1 MRQIHKC
8 NHIKQI
14 IIILLLIFINQGCK
28 VGYSL
33 TGASIA
39 PDVKTFSVQ
48 HFVNRAPLGLPN
60 IEQYFTDEL
69 KDKFKSQ
76 TSLTV
81 VNDMG
86 HLNFEGEITKYF
98 TKPMAITGDEI
109 AAQNR
114 LTITVHVKFTN
125 EIQPEYNFD
134 TDFTQF
140 ADYDSNKDLSEV
152 EQQLVEEIVEKLIED
167 IFNKSVVNW

>member
-1 MRQIHKC
+1 MKR
-8 NHIKQI
+8 I
-14 IIILLLIFINQGCK
+14 IYILIALLIVSQSCT
-28 VGYSL
+28 VSYTLS
-33 TGASIA
+33 GASIA
-39 PDVKTFSVQ
+39 PDVKTVSVQ
-48 HFVNRAPLGLPN
+48 HFVNRAPLGAAN
-60 IEQYFTDEL
+60 IEQLITDEL

-98 TKPMAITGDEI
+98 TKPMAITGDET

-114 LTITVHVKFTN
+114 LTIVVHVTFTN
-125 EIQPEYNFD
+125 EMEPEYNFD
-134 TDFTQF
+134 TNFTQF
-140 ADYDSNKDLSEV
+140 ADYDSSQDLSSV
-152 EQQLVEEIVEKLIED
+152 EDDLVEEIIEKIIED

>member
-1 MRQIHKC
+1 MK
-8 NHIKQI
+8 KLS
-14 IIILLLIFINQGCK
+14 LLLIIYLFINQACTIS
-28 VGYSL
+28 YSL

-39 PDVKTFSVQ
+39 PDVKTISVQ
-48 HFVNRAPLGLPN
+48 HFVNRAPLGVANL
-60 IEQYFTDEL
+60 EQYFTDEL

-76 TSLTV
+76 TPLTV

-86 HLNFEGEITKYF
+86 HLNFEGEIRKYF
-98 TKPMAITGDEI
+98 TRPMAITGNEI

-114 LTITVHVKFTN
+114 FTITVHVKFTN

-140 ADYDSNKDLSEV
+140 ADYDSDLDLSSV
-152 EQQLVEEIVEKLIED
+152 EQQLLEEIVEKLIED

>member
-1 MRQIHKC
+1 MK
-8 NHIKQI
+8 K
-14 IIILLLIFINQGCK
+14 LAYLIFAILFLS
-28 VGYSL
+28 YSCTIKYGL

-48 HFVNRAPLGLPN
+48 NFVNRAPLGLTNLEPY
-60 IEQYFTDEL
+60 ITDEL

-81 VNDMG
+81 VEEDG
-86 HLNFEGEITKYF
+86 HLIFEGEITKYF
-98 TKPMAITGDEI
+98 TKPMAITGDET

-114 LTITVHVKFTN
+114 LTITLKVRFTN
-125 EIQPEYNFD
+125 EIEPKYNFD
-134 TDFTQF
+134 TNFSQF
-140 ADYDSNKDLSEV
+140 ADYNSDQDLSSV
-152 EQQLVEEIVEKLIED
+152 EQELVEEIVEKLIED

>member
-1 MRQIHKC
+1 MK
-8 NHIKQI
+8 KLS
-14 IIILLLIFINQGCK
+14 LLLIIYLFINQACTIS
-28 VGYSL
+28 YSL

-60 IEQYFTDEL
+60 LEQYFTDEL

-114 LTITVHVKFTN
+114 FTITVHVRFTN
-125 EIQPEYNFD
+125 EIEPEYNFD
-134 TDFTQF
+134 TNFTQF
-140 ADYDSNKDLSEV
+140 ADYDSNQDLSTV
-152 EQQLVEEIVEKLIED
+152 EQQLVEEVVEKLIED